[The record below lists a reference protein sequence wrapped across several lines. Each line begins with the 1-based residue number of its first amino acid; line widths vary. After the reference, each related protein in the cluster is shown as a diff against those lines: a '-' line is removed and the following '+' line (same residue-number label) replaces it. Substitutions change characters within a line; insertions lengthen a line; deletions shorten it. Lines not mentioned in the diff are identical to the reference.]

1 MNTEQRKDKSPIT
14 TATKCNN
21 TASTSSMK
29 SYKVMKKCRY
39 EKFKTYFN
47 ELESLLPCSKDTKST
62 QKSILLDSV
71 AYIKAL
77 EFELGLINESH
88 VDWAE
93 HYKQLWELFEN
104 EAPTDIGTPVK
115 EGF

>member
-1 MNTEQRKDKSPIT
+1 
-14 TATKCNN
+14 
-21 TASTSSMK
+21 MK